1 MASHRKL
8 HPPVPH
14 TTGPSAPAPTPAPVP
29 AGPAPGS
36 VALLPHS
43 GEPSDVL
50 SLGGRPSPEEVE
62 RKLDELYRRADTAAD
77 GREETEGRNGG
88 AGNRRDR
95 NGRGGAG
102 SRHAE
107 AEEGP
112 DGTGAGARA
121 GVGAGER
128 GVRQR
133 GRAGALRDG
142 AAKRTDMLT
151 KAREML
157 GAFTAAPYRP
167 AASGPDAAALLAEAP
182 SGYFDQAQLMSRLT
196 AQQRVRAGGRTA
208 QRPVGSGQ
216 NLSAGAGQ
224 SPSAGRNPSVDAV
237 VPGAAGPGTAR
248 PGTAVP
254 GAAHLDAA
262 APGAAGLDAAV
273 PGTAGTG
280 TEGSG
285 RHRAAAAGASVTRS
299 AGASTTA
306 SVAQQ
311 YDIRAAKTAVQRK
324 LAAART
330 LLAAAGTP
338 TGAHATAA
346 PPPAAPVASAVPTAA
361 DEAVRRVGSPS
372 ATKAHKALAFAR
384 AQIGKPYV
392 WGASG
397 PGSYDCSGLTQ
408 AAWKAAGVALPRST
422 RDQSGAGTTVP
433 LTEALPGD
441 LVFFH
446 DPHDSLGE
454 VGHVG
459 VYAGHGMMIHAPEP
473 GAYVREDPVHHDGA
487 PAVHHVVRPA

>member
-1 MASHRKL
+1 M
-8 HPPVPH
+8 
-14 TTGPSAPAPTPAPVP
+14 
-29 AGPAPGS
+29 
-36 VALLPHS
+36 ALLPHS

-62 RKLDELYRRADTAAD
+62 RKLDELYRRADAAAD
-77 GREETEGRNGG
+77 GREEAEGRNGG
-88 AGNRRDR
+88 AGSRRDR
-95 NGRGGAG
+95 DGRGGVG
-102 SRHAE
+102 SRYGE

-112 DGTGAGARA
+112 GGTGAEARA
-121 GVGAGER
+121 GVGAGAGER

-167 AASGPDAAALLAEAP
+167 AASGPDAAALLLTEAP

-196 AQQRVRAGGRTA
+196 AQQRARAGGRTA
-208 QRPVGSGQ
+208 QRPVRSGQ
-216 NLSAGAGQ
+216 NLSAGTGQ

-237 VPGAAGPGTAR
+237 APGAAGPGT
-248 PGTAVP
+248 
-254 GAAHLDAA
+254 
-262 APGAAGLDAAV
+262 AGLDAAV

-285 RHRAAAAGASVTRS
+285 RHRAAAAGASVTTS

-346 PPPAAPVASAVPTAA
+346 PAPAVPAAPVAPAVPTAA

>member
-1 MASHRKL
+1 
-8 HPPVPH
+8 
-14 TTGPSAPAPTPAPVP
+14 
-29 AGPAPGS
+29 
-36 VALLPHS
+36 
-43 GEPSDVL
+43 
-50 SLGGRPSPEEVE
+50 
-62 RKLDELYRRADTAAD
+62 
-77 GREETEGRNGG
+77 
-88 AGNRRDR
+88 
-95 NGRGGAG
+95 
-102 SRHAE
+102 
-107 AEEGP
+107 
-112 DGTGAGARA
+112 
-121 GVGAGER
+121 
-128 GVRQR
+128 
-133 GRAGALRDG
+133 
-142 AAKRTDMLT
+142 MLT

-167 AASGPDAAALLAEAP
+167 AASGPDAAALLLAETP

-208 QRPVGSGQ
+208 QRPAGAGQ

-237 VPGAAGPGTAR
+237 APGAAGPGTAR

-254 GAAHLDAA
+254 SAAHLDAA

-306 SVAQQ
+306 SVGQQ
-311 YDIRAAKTAVQRK
+311 YDIRAAKAAVQRK

-338 TGAHATAA
+338 TGAHAKAA
-346 PPPAAPVASAVPTAA
+346 PAPAVPVAPVAPAVPTAA